1 MDACATGVWNLR
13 VLKFSESVQTMYP
26 RFGPLVFDSRVRKH
40 LPQKTIAGRVGID
53 SSYLA
58 SIERGRRPPPRREI
72 VDRIISALGMSDAE
86 KSAAIAAAALDRL
99 EPAIRYAE
107 GDLPGAAV
115 LARLCSALPHLS
127 QSKLAVLAD
136 VISVLE
142 DQPPREVT
150 MG

>member
-1 MDACATGVWNLR
+1 MNA
-13 VLKFSESVQTMYP
+13 
-26 RFGPLVFDSRVRKH
+26 RFGTVVFHCRVRKH
-40 LPQKTIAGRVGID
+40 LPQKTIAGRAGID

-72 VDRIISALGMSDAE
+72 VDRILTALGMSDAE
-86 KSAAIAAAALDRL
+86 KAAAIAAAALDRL
-99 EPAIRYAE
+99 EPAIRDAE

-127 QSKLAVLAD
+127 QSKLEVLAD
-136 VISVLE
+136 VISVLA